1 VPGERARFDASDGE
15 RRAAATGKSLPAGR
29 QVFAGGEGTGVFDS
43 ALRMFDPLALLL
55 VAGGSLLLAGFRA
68 TGGDVGRAF
77 RALRP
82 LLRANPAR
90 DELDARR
97 AVRRIERIASTKGV
111 ACADRAE
118 SESRFV
124 RRAALNICDA
134 PSADAF
140 AAWAAEELD
149 GRRAR
154 HGGAIALW
162 RAAADTAPSMGMI
175 GTVIGLVG
183 MFAAMDDPARM
194 GPAMALAMLTTL
206 YGLVLGTLVFGA
218 IAARLERL
226 SDAELR
232 WQAAVLARIE
242 RLARSEAGG
251 AELWLKHSA
260 RTGG

>member
-1 VPGERARFDASDGE
+1 M
-15 RRAAATGKSLPAGR
+15 
-29 QVFAGGEGTGVFDS
+29 
-43 ALRMFDPLALLL
+43 RMFDPAALAL
-55 VAGGSLLLAGFRA
+55 VAGGSLVLAGLRSTHGDIARA
-68 TGGDVGRAF
+68 L

-82 LLRANPAR
+82 LLRASPAR

-97 AVRRIERIASTKGV
+97 AVRRIERVASVKGV

-118 SESRFV
+118 SESAFV
-124 RRAALNICDA
+124 RRAALRICDA
-134 PSADAF
+134 PSAEAF
-140 AAWAAEELD
+140 AAWAADELD
-149 GRRAR
+149 ARRAR
-154 HGGAIALW
+154 HAAAAAFW
-162 RAAADTAPSMGMI
+162 RSAADTAPSMGMI

-218 IAARLERL
+218 VAARLERL
-226 SDAELR
+226 SEAELR
-232 WQAAVLARIE
+232 WQRAALARIE
-242 RLARSEAGG
+242 ALARAEAGG